1 LKRPRH
7 REIGRIAVEI
17 EERDPARAQDLGD
30 LITEMGSGR
39 AGNVAR
45 RQAFDALRIEDEKTV
60 VLIGL
65 LDRAE
70 PGEELLSRFR
80 GGRPIEGFPRQTQER
95 GVLEKDLAVPQA
107 LGPPIDQLA
116 GLQVG
121 NGEERPLDPSL
132 EVLPVIPVVGISGD
146 EDPGCH
152 DQEDG

>member
-95 GVLEKDLAVPQA
+95 GVLEKDLAVPPRSARQS
-107 LGPPIDQLA
+107 ISSLA
-116 GLQVG
+116 FRSAM
-121 NGEERPLDPSL
+121 ERSVRSTPRLKFSR
-132 EVLPVIPVVGISGD
+132 
-146 EDPGCH
+146 
-152 DQEDG
+152 